1 MKKFL
6 ISLTLLILLTI
17 SILILYLSF
26 YGYQTDRFNKIIKSE
41 IEKNQKLINLDFKKT
56 SFLLDIKK
64 INLLV
69 KFIDPKIEYKSID
82 IPIKSLKA
90 NLDLVLLIK
99 NEVGIRDVELETNY
113 LDINSLKLQISNLLT
128 NKLIKSNLKKIEK
141 AKVKLKSSFNF
152 DEKYK
157 IKDLIISGNIK
168 NTTFKINLENKI
180 SSLNSNFL
188 FKDNEV
194 EINGLDFDYKNIHL
208 QNGVFNISN
217 KKNSKFLK
225 GQSKILIKNDYEKIP
240 IIKKKFK
247 KGDVFFLNTN
257 LEINKNTNIKIKNL
271 ILKDSENFFQIDDVS
286 LNKKFELND
295 FKKIKVKTKD
305 NNKVNNDFII
315 ENKKNIKI
323 KGSVFDAS
331 ILLEEIDSN
340 KNKNNFLKKIT
351 KNIEIDFN
359 EVMTSTNIP
368 LNNFRLVGL
377 IKKGSLEKISAKSEF
392 SNDRFLDISLKKEK
406 KTNSSVLEIY
416 SDEAKPLVN
425 GYEFFEGL
433 EGGNLF
439 FTSKTNKNKNS
450 SNLEIENFKLN
461 QAPGFAKL
469 LSLADLRGLTDALKG
484 EGISFDKLSIV
495 YQIENGWMDIKEIF
509 LIGPSI
515 SILVE
520 GYFDKRK
527 NILSLRGTLIPAKTL
542 NSLVSKI
549 PILGDILIG
558 KKTGDG
564 LFGVSFKIKGPTN
577 NLKTTVNPVKT
588 LTPRFITRTLEEYKK
603 RKLDNF
609 NF

>member
-1 MKKFL
+1 MKKFF
-6 ISLTLLILLTI
+6 ISFTFLILLTI
-17 SILILYLSF
+17 SIFILYLSF
-26 YGYQTDRFNKIIKSE
+26 YGYQTDRFNKIIKTE
-41 IEKNQKLINLDFKKT
+41 IEKNQKIINLDFKKI

-69 KFIDPKIEYKSID
+69 KFIDPKIEYKSIE

-99 NEVGIRDVELETNY
+99 NEVGIKNVELETNY
-113 LDINSLKLQISNLLT
+113 IDIDLLKPQMLNLLE
-128 NKLIKSNLKKIEK
+128 NKLIKSNLKKLEK

-152 DEKYK
+152 DDKYK
-157 IKDLIISGNIK
+157 IENLIISGNIK
-168 NTTFKINLENKI
+168 DTIFRINLNNRI

-188 FKDNEV
+188 FKDNEIV
-194 EINGLDFDYKNIHL
+194 IDSLNLDYKNIRL
-208 QNGVFNISN
+208 QKGVFNISN
-217 KKNSKFLK
+217 EKNSKFLK
-225 GQSKILIKNDYEKIP
+225 GKSKILIKNNHEKIP
-240 IIKKKFK
+240 IIKKNFK
-247 KGDVFFLNTN
+247 KGEVFLLDTN
-257 LEINKNTNIKIKNL
+257 LEINKNNNIKIKNL
-271 ILKDSENFFQIDDVS
+271 ILKDSENFFQIENVS
-286 LNKKFELND
+286 LNEKFQLND

-305 NNKVNNDFII
+305 NNMVNNDFII
-315 ENKKNIKI
+315 ENKKSIKI
-323 KGSVFDAS
+323 KGSIFDAS
-331 ILLEEIDSN
+331 ILLEEIDN
-340 KNKNNFLKKIT
+340 IKNKNNFLKKIT

-359 EVMTSTNIP
+359 EVMTSTDIP
-368 LNNFRLVGL
+368 LNDFRLVGL

-392 SNDRFLDISLKKEK
+392 SKDRFLDISLKKEK

-603 RKLDNF
+603 KEAR
-609 NF
+609 

>member
-6 ISLTLLILLTI
+6 ISLTLLILFTI

-41 IEKNQKLINLDFKKT
+41 IEKNQKIINLDFKKT

-69 KFIDPKIEYKSID
+69 KFIDPKIEYKSIE

-90 NLDLVLLIK
+90 NLDFVLLIK

-113 LDINSLKLQISNLLT
+113 LDIDLFKPQISNLLT

-168 NTTFKINLENKI
+168 NAIFKINLENKI

-188 FKDNEV
+188 FKDNEI
-194 EINGLDFDYKNIHL
+194 EINGLDFDYKNIRL
-208 QNGVFNISN
+208 QNGVFNILN

-225 GQSKILIKNDYEKIP
+225 GKSKVLIKNDHEKIP

-257 LEINKNTNIKIKNL
+257 LEINKNINIKIRNL
-271 ILKDSENFFQIDDVS
+271 ILKDSENFFQIDNVS
-286 LNKKFELND
+286 LNEKLELKD
-295 FKKIKVKTKD
+295 FKKIKVKTSD
-305 NNKVNNDFII
+305 NNKVNNNFII

-340 KNKNNFLKKIT
+340 ENKNNFLKKIT

-359 EVMTSTNIP
+359 EVMTSTDIP

-515 SILVE
+515 SVLVE

-603 RKLDNF
+603 KESR
-609 NF
+609 

>member
-69 KFIDPKIEYKSID
+69 KFIDPKIEYKSIE

-90 NLDLVLLIK
+90 NLDFVLLIK

-113 LDINSLKLQISNLLT
+113 LDIDLLKPQISDLLT

-168 NTTFKINLENKI
+168 NTIFKINLENKI

-188 FKDNEV
+188 FKDNEI

-225 GQSKILIKNDYEKIP
+225 GKSKILIKNDYEKIP

-271 ILKDSENFFQIDDVS
+271 ILKDTENSFQIENVS
-286 LNKKFELND
+286 LNDKFQLND

-340 KNKNNFLKKIT
+340 ENKNNFLKKIT

-359 EVMTSTNIP
+359 EVMTSTDIP

-515 SILVE
+515 SVLVE

-603 RKLDNF
+603 KEAR
-609 NF
+609 

>member
-113 LDINSLKLQISNLLT
+113 LDIDLLKPQISDLLT

-168 NTTFKINLENKI
+168 NAIFKINLENKI

-188 FKDNEV
+188 FKDNEI
-194 EINGLDFDYKNIHL
+194 EINGLDFDYKNIRL
-208 QNGVFNISN
+208 QNGVFNILN

-225 GQSKILIKNDYEKIP
+225 GKSKVLIKNDHEKIP

-257 LEINKNTNIKIKNL
+257 LEINKNINIKIRNL
-271 ILKDSENFFQIDDVS
+271 ILKDSENFFQIDNVS
-286 LNKKFELND
+286 LNEKFELND
-295 FKKIKVKTKD
+295 FKKIKVKTSD

-340 KNKNNFLKKIT
+340 ENKNNFLKKIT

-359 EVMTSTNIP
+359 EVMTSTDIP

-515 SILVE
+515 SVLVE

-577 NLKTTVNPVKT
+577 NLKTSVNPVKT

-603 RKLDNF
+603 KESR
-609 NF
+609 

>member
-6 ISLTLLILLTI
+6 ISLTLLTLLTI
-17 SILILYLSF
+17 SIFILYLSF
-26 YGYQTDRFNKIIKSE
+26 YGYQTDRFNKIIKTE
-41 IEKNQKLINLDFKKT
+41 IEKNQKIINLDFKKI

-69 KFIDPKIEYKSID
+69 KFIDPKIEYKSIE

-99 NEVGIRDVELETNY
+99 NEVGIKNVELETNY
-113 LDINSLKLQISNLLT
+113 IDIDLLKPQMFNLLE
-128 NKLIKSNLKKIEK
+128 NKLIKSNLKKLEK
-141 AKVKLKSSFNF
+141 AKVKFKSSFNF
-152 DEKYK
+152 DDKYK

-168 NTTFKINLENKI
+168 DTIFRINLNNRI

-188 FKDNEV
+188 FKDNEIV
-194 EINGLDFDYKNIHL
+194 IDSLDLVYKNIRL
-208 QNGVFNISN
+208 QKGVFNISN
-217 KKNSKFLK
+217 EKNSKFLK
-225 GQSKILIKNDYEKIP
+225 GKSKILIKNDHKKIP
-240 IIKKKFK
+240 IIKKNFK
-247 KGDVFFLNTN
+247 KGEVFLLDTH
-257 LEINKNTNIKIKNL
+257 LEINKNNNIKIKNL
-271 ILKDSENFFQIDDVS
+271 ILKDSENSFQIENVS
-286 LNKKFELND
+286 LNDKFQLKD

-315 ENKKNIKI
+315 ENKKSIKI
-323 KGSVFDAS
+323 KGSIFDAS

-340 KNKNNFLKKIT
+340 ENKNNFLKKIT

-359 EVMTSTNIP
+359 KVMTSTDIP
-368 LNNFRLVGL
+368 LNDFRLVGL

-392 SNDRFLDISLKKEK
+392 SKDRFLDISLKKEK

-603 RKLDNF
+603 REVR
-609 NF
+609 